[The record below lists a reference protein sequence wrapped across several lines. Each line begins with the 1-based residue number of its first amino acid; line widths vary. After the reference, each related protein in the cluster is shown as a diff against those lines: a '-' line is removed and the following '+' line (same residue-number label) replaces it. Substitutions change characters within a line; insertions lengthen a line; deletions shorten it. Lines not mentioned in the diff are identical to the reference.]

1 MKMMK
6 KITSLKQKTGLK
18 HQQGMSFLGLMVLL
32 VIAGF
37 IFYIGLKVIPAYID
51 YFAIK
56 KIFVAM
62 ASSEEVKT
70 GTVADIRR
78 SFDKRISI
86 DYATA
91 IKGEDLD
98 ITKDGNETVVAA
110 NWQHK
115 IPLFPTWTL
124 TIDFATTTAGK

>member
-6 KITSLKQKTGLK
+6 KTASL
-18 HQQGMSFLGLMVLL
+18 QQQRGMSFLGLMVLL

-56 KIFVAM
+56 KIFASM
-62 ASSEEVKT
+62 AQSEEVKT

-91 IKGEDLD
+91 IKGEDLE
-98 ITKDGNETVVAA
+98 ISKEGNETIVSAA
-110 NWQHK
+110 WQHK

-124 TIDFATTTAGK
+124 TIDFGTTTAGK